1 MARYTKCKKE
11 SFSQTV
17 NRIRSIRRNDLLTG
31 NENHFGFCRWEW
43 QIYDLI
49 VLQEKLKKEFDS
61 VKTKM
66 KEAIE
71 DGDDF

>member
-1 MARYTKCKKE
+1 
-11 SFSQTV
+11 
-17 NRIRSIRRNDLLTG
+17 
-31 NENHFGFCRWEW
+31 
-43 QIYDLI
+43 LI

-71 DGDDF
+71 DGDDFWLIYLNVWKTVI